1 MTGIRQRRAL
11 HRERLQMASSPK
23 PASSGTGQTYV
34 YFGVLTL
41 LVYLLA
47 PSSYLVDITTTYM
60 LKDNLHAT
68 ATQVSVFRVLTA
80 IPIYFAFI
88 FGFVRDLWN
97 PFGLRDRGYFIIFA
111 PVVGAVFLWMALSRL
126 SYQGLF
132 IGMILVMLSSRFI
145 AAAYQGLLALVGQ
158 ERLMSGRLSALWQ
171 IVSSLPV
178 LAGAFASGWM
188 AEHLRP
194 SQTFLLLALLAMLVA
209 VTGLWKPAAVFKDTY
224 ERPQARGSDM
234 IGDIKRL
241 LKHKAIYPAVLL
253 IFLFQFAPGA
263 NTPLQYY
270 LTNQLHASDA
280 IYGDFQGIFAAAFIP
295 VFFLYGWLCKRVS
308 LGKLLFWGTIIAIP
322 QMVPLAFIHSA
333 TGALWAAAAIGAM
346 GGIVAAGIFDL
357 AMRSCPPGMQGT
369 LMMLVEAGNL
379 LSTRGGDL
387 LGSWIY
393 GTSPTHGFLYC
404 VIAITVVYALMLP
417 VLWMIPRELLATSDG
432 EANPVVEAE
441 VLAEIGDTAGAEA

>member
-1 MTGIRQRRAL
+1 VT
-11 HRERLQMASSPK
+11 ASTE
-23 PASSGTGQTYV
+23 PAGRGVRQTYV
-34 YFGVLTL
+34 YFGILTL

-47 PSSYLVDITTTYM
+47 PSSYLVDITTSYM
-60 LKDNLHAT
+60 LKNNLHAT
-68 ATQVSVFRVLTA
+68 ATQVSVFRLLTA
-80 IPIYFAFI
+80 IPIYFSFV
-88 FGFVRDLWN
+88 FGFLRDIWN
-97 PFGLRDRGYFIIFA
+97 PFGLRDRGYFLIFA
-111 PVVGAVFLWMALSRL
+111 PVVGAVFLWMAFSRL

-132 IGMILVMLSSRFI
+132 IGMFLVMLSSRFI
-145 AAAYQGLLALVGQ
+145 FAAYQGLMALVGQ

-171 IVSSLPV
+171 IVSSLPI

-188 AEHLRP
+188 AEHLHP
-194 SQTFLLLALLAMLVA
+194 SQTFLLLAVLAFLIGVFS
-209 VTGLWKPAAVFKDTY
+209 LWKPRAVFADTY
-224 ERPQARGSDM
+224 EAPQARGSDFV
-234 IGDIKRL
+234 GDLKRL
-241 LKHKAIYPAVLL
+241 FRHKAIYPSVLL

-270 LTNQLHASDA
+270 LTNHLHASDA

-295 VFFLYGWLCKRVS
+295 VFLLYGWLCKRVS
-308 LGKLLFWGTIIAIP
+308 LGKLLFWGIIISIP
-322 QMVPLAFIHSA
+322 QMIPLAFIHSA
-333 TGALWAAAAIGAM
+333 AGALWAAAAIGAM
-346 GGIVAAGIFDL
+346 GGIVAAAIFDL

-369 LMMLVEAGNL
+369 LMMMVEAGNL

-417 VLWMIPRELLATSDG
+417 VMRLIPPELLATADG

-441 VLAEIGDTAGAEA
+441 MLAEIAATTPAGA

>member
-1 MTGIRQRRAL
+1 
-11 HRERLQMASSPK
+11 MAPSTR
-23 PASSGTGQTYV
+23 PADSGTGQTYL
-34 YFGVLTL
+34 YFGALTL

-60 LKDNLHAT
+60 LKNNLHAS
-68 ATQVSVFRVLTA
+68 ATQVSIFRLLTA
-80 IPIYFAFI
+80 IPIYVAFI

-97 PFGLRDRGYFIIFA
+97 PFGLRDRGYFMIFA
-111 PVVGAVFLWMALSRL
+111 PVVAVVFVWMALSRL

-132 IGMILVMLSSRFI
+132 VGMFLVMLSSRFI
-145 AAAYQGLLALVGQ
+145 SAAYQGLLALVGQ

-171 IVSSLPV
+171 IVSALPI

-194 SQTFLLLALLAMLVA
+194 AQTFLLLALLAALI
-209 VTGLWKPAAVFKDTY
+209 GLFGFWKPAAVFQDTY
-224 ERPQARGSDM
+224 ERPQARGSD
-234 IGDIKRL
+234 IVGDIKRL
-241 LKHKAIYPAVLL
+241 FKHKAIYPAVLL
-253 IFLFQFAPGA
+253 IFMFQFAPGS

-270 LTNQLHASDA
+270 LTNHLHASDA
-280 IYGDFQGIFAAAFIP
+280 IYGDFQGIFSASFIP
-295 VFFLYGWLCKRVS
+295 VFLLYGWLCKRVS
-308 LGKLLFWGTIIAIP
+308 LDKLLFWGIVITIP

-333 TGALWAAAAIGAM
+333 SDALWAAAPIGAM
-346 GGIVAAGIFDL
+346 GGIAAAALFDL

-369 LMMLVEAGNL
+369 LMMMVEAGNL

-393 GTSPTHGFLYC
+393 ASSPTHGFLYC

-417 VLWMIPRELLATSDG
+417 VLRLIPRELLATADG
-432 EANPVVEAE
+432 QANPVVEAE
-441 VLAEIGDTAGAEA
+441 VLAEIADTAPAGAKA